1 MSTSTAVAEGAPDST
16 TGAGN
21 AGGPSATAV
30 AVADVH
36 EAPAA
41 PSGRE
46 ITTGI
51 ADGAAAAGPGHAHP
65 PWSDGI
71 RDPTGTDE
79 EGDSSEGSDG
89 SDDAGTNDAPEQ
101 FAAELATTQY
111 ATLGDL
117 NAALRAFAADN
128 GFAIVVRSSSP
139 RYLLYICDRGRP
151 YDDRRDLTDA
161 TRQRHT
167 SSRMCGC
174 AVKILCRLGLDG
186 QWTAVSTG
194 ANAVHNHGRSVHMT
208 AHPSLRRLLPEVYDQ
223 VASLRSSGL
232 TPGGILRALKHERPD
247 SLITLQDVSNAVK
260 RQRRLFMDD
269 RTSAQAM
276 LAELNRPE
284 LNAYCQ
290 YKEGS
295 DHALTHFFI
304 STKATIK
311 LLHQYCDVL
320 LLDCTYKTNAYDM
333 PMLEVVGITAL
344 GESFTAAAILM
355 P

>member
-101 FAAELATTQY
+101 FAAELASTQY

-194 ANAVHNHGRSVHMT
+194 ANAVHNHGCSVRMT
-208 AHPSLRRLLPEVYDQ
+208 AQCALI
-223 VASLRSSGL
+223 ASA
-232 TPGGILRALKHERPD
+232 AL
-247 SLITLQDVSNAVK
+247 A
-260 RQRRLFMDD
+260 
-269 RTSAQAM
+269 
-276 LAELNRPE
+276 
-284 LNAYCQ
+284 
-290 YKEGS
+290 
-295 DHALTHFFI
+295 
-304 STKATIK
+304 
-311 LLHQYCDVL
+311 
-320 LLDCTYKTNAYDM
+320 
-333 PMLEVVGITAL
+333 
-344 GESFTAAAILM
+344 
-355 P
+355 